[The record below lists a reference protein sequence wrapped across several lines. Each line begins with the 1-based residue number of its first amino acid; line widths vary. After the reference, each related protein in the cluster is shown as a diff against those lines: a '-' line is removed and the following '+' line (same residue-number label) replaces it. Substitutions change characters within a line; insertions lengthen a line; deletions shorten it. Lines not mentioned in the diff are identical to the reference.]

1 MKRLFVTILLIA
13 FATLVYAQYAPTT
26 DKSVKVEADSSSFP
40 YAGIPSFRL
49 PPLQE
54 LLENARAASPQVKQF
69 NAARESEED
78 ELKNLQSSWLKWFKL
93 NAAYSYGTNDINNS
107 VVNQTSQTVVY
118 NVSGMT
124 QQWWNVGASLSIP
137 LDDVF
142 TLHRKIDKQ
151 KKLVES
157 VQGEMDKW
165 YDEVCSKIID
175 AYTDAMS
182 NMEIL
187 DDATRNLVYAR
198 AQYEVAEDDFANGRI
213 QPYDFSV
220 RQKLKLDAVKS
231 YQEVR
236 SALTKDLYQLE
247 LLSKTPI
254 FNVSITSTEKK

>member
-1 MKRLFVTILLIA
+1 MIA
-13 FATLVYAQYAPTT
+13 FATLAYAQYAPTT

-69 NAARESEED
+69 NAARESEVD
-78 ELKNLQSSWLKWFKL
+78 ELKNLQSSWLKWFNL

-198 AQYEVAEDDFANGRI
+198 AQYEVAEDDLANGRI